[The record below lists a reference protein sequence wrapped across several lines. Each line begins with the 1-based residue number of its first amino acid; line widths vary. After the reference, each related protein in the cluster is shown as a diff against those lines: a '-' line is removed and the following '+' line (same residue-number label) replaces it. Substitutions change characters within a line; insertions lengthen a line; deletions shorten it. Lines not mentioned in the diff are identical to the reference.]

1 MKLKLLAGML
11 ATAVITITPLATK
24 AQEQAPQTPQNRPR
38 IELNQEQQLQ
48 LEQIQNQTLRQIDT
62 VLTPEQ
68 RGQFNAGRQNGQ
80 GIGAIQELS
89 ENQRTQLR
97 TILQRANSQVEQL
110 LTPEQIQQIQ
120 QQSPPGQ

>member
-1 MKLKLLAGML
+1 MKLKLLAAML
-11 ATAVITITPLATK
+11 VTAVITITPLAAK
-24 AQEQAPQTPQNRPR
+24 AQEQAPQTQPNRPR
-38 IELNQEQQLQ
+38 FELTREQQLQ
-48 LEQIQNQTLRQIDT
+48 LEQIQNQTLRQMDT

-80 GIGAIQELS
+80 GLGAIQELS

-97 TILQRANSQVEQL
+97 TIMQRANSQVEQL

-120 QQSPPGQ
+120 QQSQPSQ